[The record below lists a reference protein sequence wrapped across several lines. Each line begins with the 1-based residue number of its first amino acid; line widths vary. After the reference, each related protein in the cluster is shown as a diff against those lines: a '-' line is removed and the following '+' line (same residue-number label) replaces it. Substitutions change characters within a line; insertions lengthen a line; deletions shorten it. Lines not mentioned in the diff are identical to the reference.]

1 MSKYTYFTTCK
12 TIEDV
17 KKTYKELLFK
27 FHPDISTDPNATEI
41 CKAINNE
48 YEKAFAQF
56 KNIHENAKGET
67 YTTSTES
74 SETAKE
80 YADIINQ
87 IIHFEGCTVEII
99 GSWIWLSGNTKP
111 YKEQI
116 KKIGGFHWSSNK
128 LSWYYHK
135 EPFHKKGDK
144 KLSLDDIRTMFGSE
158 TVQAKQRQAIT
169 C

>member
-1 MSKYTYFTTCK
+1 MTNYIYFTDSK
-12 TIEDV
+12 TLEDV
-17 KKTYKELLFK
+17 KKEYHKLSRLH
-27 FHPDISTDPNATEI
+27 HPDFCNSPNATSIMQE
-41 CKAINNE
+41 INNE

-67 YTTSTES
+67 YTTATES

-87 IIHFEGCTVEII
+87 IIHFEGCRVEII
-99 GSWIWLSGNTKP
+99 GSWIWLSGNTKA

-116 KKIGGFHWSSNK
+116 KAIGGFRWSNNK

-144 KLSLDDIRTMFGSE
+144 KLSLDDIRSMFGSE
-158 TVQAKQRQAIT
+158 TVQTKQRQAIT

>member
-1 MSKYTYFTTCK
+1 MSKYTYFITCK

-17 KKTYKELLFK
+17 KKAYKELLFK

-99 GSWIWLSGNTKP
+99 GSWIWLSGNTKA

-116 KKIGGFHWSSNK
+116 KAIGGFRWSNNK

-158 TVQAKQRQAIT
+158 TVQAQQRQAIT